1 MNLLFAISL
10 VAGIH
15 SGNASRYGYVGDT
28 MDRVGSFACR
38 RTLAAK
44 YGERGWE
51 KMRSHGV
58 AHRTMP
64 CGTRLGICNPRT
76 SLCTV
81 AYVVDRGPW
90 GTLNTKG
97 EWHMRTGKLQSGEYY
112 RGELDLLP
120 GTYSAI
126 ALVGIEKVMFW
137 TLDGPSAAAPQVA
150 ALTVPEPI
158 KPYAPIPP
166 LRSEPV
172 QLQLAAT
179 GAGAGM
185 PALRTAM
192 TGYPTLRLADPAP
205 SRPAPSY
212 PSLRPGDVEPPRA
225 VLAAVL
231 PQTQALG
238 ASIPRSAAAFPTLRT
253 AD

>member
-38 RTLAAK
+38 RSLAAK
-44 YGERGWE
+44 YGERSWE
-51 KMRSHGV
+51 KMRSRGV

-90 GTLNTKG
+90 GTLNAKG
-97 EWHMRTGKLQSGEYY
+97 EWHMRTGKLQKDEHY

-150 ALTVPEPI
+150 TLTVPEPM

-172 QLQLAAT
+172 QFASAT
-179 GAGAGM
+179 G
-185 PALRTAM
+185 LRTAM
-192 TGYPTLRLADPAP
+192 TGYPTLRLADPAK
-205 SRPAPSY
+205 SRLAPVY
-212 PSLRPGDVEPPRA
+212 PTLRPGDAEPPRA
-225 VLAAVL
+225 VMAAVFPRSPLAA
-231 PQTQALG
+231 AL
-238 ASIPRSAAAFPTLRT
+238 PTLRT
-253 AD
+253 AEN